1 MHVGP
6 TVRGR
11 KERANLLGFGCPKCA
26 DYYRLKLE
34 EGLNKEQILMI
45 LNKCS
50 RHRGYFK
57 PPLTPEKFW
66 DPEIIDGEPDDP
78 RNNTQPPS
86 PGLGLKGRVAAMKEK
101 RAKRALKMLEFK

>member
-1 MHVGP
+1 M
-6 TVRGR
+6 RGR

-78 RNNTQPPS
+78 RNNPQPPS
-86 PGLGLKGRVAAMKEK
+86 PFPLPEIVIFRSGFQTFIFSAR
-101 RAKRALKMLEFK
+101 

>member
-1 MHVGP
+1 MIFSSSPFALRTEERERAGLSYAHVGP
-6 TVRGR
+6 TVGGR
-11 KERANLLGFGCPKCA
+11 KERANLLGFDCPECA

-66 DPEIIDGEPDDP
+66 DPEIIVSKLDEQHP
-78 RNNTQPPS
+78 
-86 PGLGLKGRVAAMKEK
+86 AA
-101 RAKRALKMLEFK
+101 LT

>member
-1 MHVGP
+1 M
-6 TVRGR
+6 RGR

-57 PPLTPEKFW
+57 PPLTPEKFS